1 MKSKIVALIVL
12 LILTFT
18 AVVGLV
24 SSSQAADDL
33 DEFIYLPL
41 IEKSDELPTPFPTV
55 TPTATSTPFPTA
67 VLTATPKPM
76 ATATA
81 VPPSDCTVCSY
92 DAYNCSD
99 FSTHNEAQACHD
111 YCFAQVGYDVHR
123 LDFDDD
129 GLACESL
136 P

>member
-24 SSSQAADDL
+24 SSSQAADDP

-41 IEKSDELPTPFPTV
+41 IERPDGLSTPFPTV
-55 TPTATSTPFPTA
+55 TLTATSSPTA
-67 VLTATPKPM
+67 MLTATPQPT

-81 VPPSDCTVCSY
+81 APPGDCTICSY

-123 LDFDDD
+123 LDFDDN